1 MLSLA
6 IWKSKIIKN
15 KYFLLLLFIFRT
27 DSQMQ
32 LASRNQAGCSG
43 TWAGLPNQNE
53 VNLILSLPG
62 PVSTFKS
69 EGNCSSPGLSGLPG
83 LPGLPFHLSH
93 HTALINQWRR
103 AGEPQET
110 SQAIVPLT
118 SAVTI
123 ALFNNLLSCF
133 SEYHSKYLL
142 QTQ

>member
-15 KYFLLLLFIFRT
+15 KYFFLLLFIFRT

-62 PVSTFKS
+62 PVSPFKS
-69 EGNCSSPGLSGLPG
+69 EGNCSSPELA
-83 LPGLPFHLSH
+83 GLPFHLSH
-93 HTALINQWRR
+93 HTALINQWCR

-133 SEYHSKYLL
+133 SEYRSKYLL